1 MKIWCSS
8 NFSSAFLQKQTVVL
22 WTEISRYLY
31 SECETLPREWVKAL
45 LATLSGNV
53 TPAGSGPVSAVSM
66 AMPGGISVC
75 LQKASLCFRPA
86 ASCRGW
92 NPSWSQYRGERSGS
106 HRSPILNITRVQ
118 IRLRFI
124 KTERKKLWHQH
135 TLINIRDRQ
144 YIFRQIKYCFGIG
157 TRIKTTWNQTA
168 WINEMSSLKSPN
180 SDTRVTSSP

>member
-1 MKIWCSS
+1 MKIWRSS

-106 HRSPILNITRVQ
+106 HRSPIPEHHTSTNQAQ
-118 IRLRFI
+118 IYQD
-124 KTERKKLWHQH
+124 RKKEAL
-135 TLINIRDRQ
+135 
-144 YIFRQIKYCFGIG
+144 
-157 TRIKTTWNQTA
+157 
-168 WINEMSSLKSPN
+168 
-180 SDTRVTSSP
+180 TSAHVNKHSR